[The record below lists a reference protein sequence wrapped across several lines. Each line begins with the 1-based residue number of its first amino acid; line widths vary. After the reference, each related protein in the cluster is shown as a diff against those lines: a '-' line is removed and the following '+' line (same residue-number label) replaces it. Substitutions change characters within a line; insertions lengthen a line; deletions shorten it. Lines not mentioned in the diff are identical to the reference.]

1 MKKWGKKSE
10 KCSCCLL
17 CWGGGDKTINPSH
30 LSPDVRKKYEKANQ
44 TPPFLN
50 ENIAKRR
57 VGEGN
62 MCTGMPGVLLN
73 EMSQFVLWLGGVPL
87 SPPFH
92 RQVHLLCENLF

>member
-1 MKKWGKKSE
+1 MWFVVLG
-10 KCSCCLL
+10 
-17 CWGGGDKTINPSH
+17 GRGGDKTKNPSH
-30 LSPDVRKKYEKANQ
+30 LSPDERTKYEKANQ
-44 TPPFLN
+44 TPPFLK
-50 ENIAKRR
+50 ENIAKRV